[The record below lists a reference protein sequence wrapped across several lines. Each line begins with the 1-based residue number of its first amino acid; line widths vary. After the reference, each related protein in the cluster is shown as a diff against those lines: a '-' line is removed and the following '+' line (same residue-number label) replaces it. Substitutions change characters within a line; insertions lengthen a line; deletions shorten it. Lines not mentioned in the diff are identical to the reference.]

1 MKKSETEDSNDD
13 VFYSL
18 SSAVS
23 VTASDITRT
32 PSPSPTTSQT
42 VAGNVSS
49 SAESKPSKLSR
60 LKAFRPR
67 KLIPKRFKTP
77 PEVSLLPSD
86 SDTPEKLSGKKESK
100 IPKRTKASQLVRR
113 LTFKKG
119 QKVAPKGV
127 DADEDTSTTSSSTTP
142 MSMKRETPEGAI
154 LSISE
159 QSLCVV
165 EERSVEESSADQSER
180 KSSSASNQSSTKQEL
195 KITISGK
202 KIEKLKRF
210 YETSDDTKDTRSFEQ
225 LKYDVSAIARDTNT
239 ASLSS
244 SDKTSLSAVTKTKKN
259 KKSTI
264 APVLLPSPPPSPLMS
279 IHIPLKL
286 DTPKPISTIST
297 KRDQVPSITAV
308 AAATTRLASNENKN
322 IVTDRDEQ
330 SSRQQQ
336 SLSEATKKSDTKKES
351 LKSKLINKLNIS
363 RSVHDITPAV
373 VAPVVPYEISDQEIS
388 SIVTSHALTPEEY
401 TEFIKQDRDKS
412 LSEQTTE
419 KIFTLSEPNEASMKR
434 SENTGSSET
443 QIKHSTKIG
452 KKRSKKTTHESS
464 DSGLSTSVH
473 VQEPQQPYQKQLST
487 SKSHDLNDPE
497 LTLNATVTGTGTED
511 EVTINKTGEIS
522 FRIGTPVRP
531 PTTSSTNITHIT
543 ESISLDSTENT
554 KSLEEISSISSE
566 SQSPPTSESSRKK
579 IKYLPQPTI
588 YSSEEQA
595 LLEGNF
601 GPPSSFVGSEYSI
614 DYSLNPLSMVE
625 TAPEGAASG
634 TQQVGVVRFAYFYQ

>member
-23 VTASDITRT
+23 VTASDQTRT
-32 PSPSPTTSQT
+32 PSPSPMTSQT
-42 VAGNVSS
+42 T
-49 SAESKPSKLSR
+49 ETKPKGLSR

-67 KLIPKRFKTP
+67 KLIPKRFKTNEVSSSDAT
-77 PEVSLLPSD
+77 PEVLAFLLKSGSETP
-86 SDTPEKLSGKKESK
+86 PEKLSGKKESK
-100 IPKRTKASQLVRR
+100 IPKRSRASQIVRR

-127 DADEDTSTTSSSTTP
+127 VADEDTSTTSSSTTP
-142 MSMKRETPEGAI
+142 MSLKRETPEGAT

-159 QSLCVV
+159 QSLCPV
-165 EERSVEESSADQSER
+165 EERSVEESSTEQSER
-180 KSSSASNQSSTKQEL
+180 KSSSASSGNQSTKQEL

-210 YETSDDTKDTRSFEQ
+210 YEKSEEIKKDTRSFEQ
-225 LKYDVSAIARDTNT
+225 LKYDVSAITRDTNT

-244 SDKTSLSAVTKTKKN
+244 SDKTSLNAVMKTKNN

-264 APVLLPSPPPSPLMS
+264 APVLLPSPPPTPLMS

-297 KRDQVPSITAV
+297 KRDQIPSIT
-308 AAATTRLASNENKN
+308 AATTRLASNENKN
-322 IVTDRDEQ
+322 IVTDRDEH

-336 SLSEATKKSDTKKES
+336 QIVSEVTKKSTVTSDKKES

-363 RSVHDITPAV
+363 RSVHDITPTV
-373 VAPVVPYEISDQEIS
+373 VAPVVPYEISDKEIS
-388 SIVTSHALTPEEY
+388 SIIDDSTPHKQLTPEEY

-412 LSEQTTE
+412 LSEQTSE
-419 KIFTLSEPNEASMKR
+419 KIFTLSEINEASMKR
-434 SENTGSSET
+434 SEDSDKKQS
-443 QIKHSTKIG
+443 KIG
-452 KKRSKKTTHESS
+452 TNKKRSKKPQQEST

-473 VQEPQQPYQKQLST
+473 VQEPQQPYQKLLST
-487 SKSHDLNDPE
+487 SKSNDLNDPE
-497 LTLNATVTGTGTED
+497 ITVNVEN

-531 PTTSSTNITHIT
+531 PATTSNLTNITHIT
-543 ESISLDSTENT
+543 ESVSIDSTDNN

-579 IKYLPQPTI
+579 IKYLPQPTL

-614 DYSLNPLSMVE
+614 DYSLNPLSMVDS
-625 TAPEGAASG
+625 TEGTPG
-634 TQQVGVVRFAYFYQ
+634 TQAGVVRFPN